1 PWSRSL
7 KARPR
12 ASTPR
17 DIRRTRPWAMSTR
30 SSIWSTT
37 RGGVMA
43 DPFRNMNANFVQR
56 LQAFIAASGGRVR
69 PGSGWRDIQEQIQ
82 LRIRNGCPDIWN
94 APASS
99 CRVPTAIPGRS
110 NHNHG
115 LAMDLQYSGDGQQW
129 ALANARRFGLHFPV
143 Q

>member
-1 PWSRSL
+1 
-7 KARPR
+7 
-12 ASTPR
+12 
-17 DIRRTRPWAMSTR
+17 MSTS

-56 LQAFIAASGGRVR
+56 LQALIAASGGRVR

-110 NHNHG
+110 NQDRKSTRLNSSHVKISYAVFCLKKKKGRH
-115 LAMDLQYSGDGQQW
+115 DVD
-129 ALANARRFGLHFPV
+129 
-143 Q
+143 